1 MRYNSHKELII
12 LRRILILSML
22 VALAV
27 ALIACAPAKVP
38 YVVIGKEQS
47 NIPSDIMSSVQ
58 VLLGHRG
65 HLLNLRGYFVF
76 RPGDY
81 SSDDTYLWVHTDGR
95 AIELK
100 SVTEKNGVNN
110 VFINEI
116 DKETSELDR
125 YLLIKFPG
133 SKTEFTVT
141 TTHANYTKDPQLELL
156 IIEETRSGLPGTFVG
171 LIDANSVEIQIDKDM
186 AWPGNDKPTVFR
198 LSEDVKLFFNTLKT
212 NDRVLLT
219 FTRTKTGDL
228 NIIEAAEI
236 NDPSEQEEFSGL
248 KGVFNGLADSNSF
261 EVTFEPGQAVV
272 GTVNIQIADEVRE
285 AVNGMDTGEIVTLSL
300 VRNQSGQWVATE
312 ITKAE

>member
-12 LRRILILSML
+12 LRRILVSSML
-22 VALAV
+22 IAFAV

-65 HLLNLRGYFVF
+65 HLLNLRGHFVF
-76 RPGDY
+76 KPGDY
-81 SSDDTYLWVHTDGR
+81 SSDDTYLWIHTDGR

-100 SVTEKNGVNN
+100 SVTEKNGVHN
-110 VFINEI
+110 VVINEI

-125 YLLIKFPG
+125 YLLINFPG

-141 TTHANYTKDPQLELL
+141 TTHANFSNDPGLDLL
-156 IIEETRSGLPGTFVG
+156 VIEETRSGLPGTFVG
-171 LIDANSVEIQIDKDM
+171 LIDANSVEMNIDADM

-198 LSEDVKLFFNTLKT
+198 LSEDVKLFFNTLTK

-219 FTRTKTGDL
+219 FQRTKTGDL
-228 NIIEAAEI
+228 IIVAADVI
-236 NDPSEQEEFSGL
+236 SDPSEQEEFSGL
-248 KGVFNGLADSNSF
+248 KAIFNGLADSNSF

-272 GTVNIQIADEVRE
+272 GTVNIQMADEVRD
-285 AVNGMDTGEIVTLSL
+285 AVNGMDTGALVTLSL

-312 ITKAE
+312 ITK